1 MAHLIKLKD
10 YSSRYQFD
18 IHRYPSQYTRY
29 KKERWYYLKTEW
41 DQLQFDGDRE
51 KQEQGVDHKHR
62 LRSFFTKII
71 RWGQSIIP
79 DDYSSERSFQ
89 TLDDVKKQY
98 ARELFKMQIKWA
110 TSMKTGE
117 LHVDEDFEQDHWL
130 RFFAQQIPDSYFLM
144 YHPVFLYKKAEVDL
158 DIVLIS
164 PSEIWCIT
172 ILDGKEHSI
181 FEARS
186 GRYWFE
192 YIDETKKQRINPLI
206 TLKRMRAVI
215 EERLKESSMTFP
227 IKQVVLCRNGMIDYQ
242 LQGTNVEVIDKREFN
257 KWLEKLQNHPSP
269 IKHSQMQVATLL
281 LKECV
286 DKKENEEEERE

>member
-18 IHRYPSQYTRY
+18 IQRYPSQYTRY

-41 DQLQFDGDRE
+41 DQLQFDEDRE
-51 KQEQGVDHKHR
+51 NQEQVVDHNR
-62 LRSFFTKII
+62 LRSFFTKFI
-71 RWGQSIIP
+71 RWGHSIIP
-79 DDYSSERSFQ
+79 DVNSSDRSAQ

-98 ARELFKMQIKWA
+98 AHELFKMQIKWA

-117 LHVDEDFEQDHWL
+117 LHVDEDFEQDEWL
-130 RFFAQQIPDSYFLM
+130 RFFAQQIPDSYFLL
-144 YHPVFLYKKAEVDL
+144 YHPVFLYKKAEIDL

-172 ILDGKEHSI
+172 ILDGKEHSV

-192 YIDETKKQRINPLI
+192 YIDKTKKQRINPLI

-215 EERLKESSMTFP
+215 EERLKESSMTFS
-227 IKQVVLCRNGMIDYQ
+227 IKQVVLCRNGMIDYK
-242 LQGTNVEVIDKREFN
+242 LQGTNVEFIDKREFN
-257 KWLEKLQNHPSP
+257 KWLERLQNHPSP
-269 IKHSQMQVATLL
+269 IKHNQMQVATLL
-281 LKECV
+281 LNECV
-286 DKKENEEEERE
+286 DKKENEEEEKE